1 MQRPPKNLVGLWSL
15 ILYNSQTFFCPRQI
29 PGLGIFLKMAHL
41 RLPKV
46 PFGERRSRTVC
57 SDCMAGV
64 QGTCEHCSTNL
75 YIYVYKYT
83 PLFEMWLTARR
94 NTHTH
99 PFIPQNGRKKLE
111 KLPRNSTR
119 SKRSSR
125 QKPWTM
131 PPRKSLRQGREGL
144 PRDPRETRLKRGLV
158 GGQGRGLP
166 KLKQSQP
173 RGRPRLLPQSKQR
186 SQEGI
191 GNLHPWLSRFR
202 IRRQTLAWTEQ
213 GQLWRNLF
221 PP

>member
-94 NTHTH
+94 NTHTLLS
-99 PFIPQNGRKKLE
+99 PKMGGKN
-111 KLPRNSTR
+111 
-119 SKRSSR
+119 
-125 QKPWTM
+125 W
-131 PPRKSLRQGREGL
+131 KSCREIQQEAREAPGKSHGQCHQGKVFGKEGKGYQGIRGRQG
-144 PRDPRETRLKRGLV
+144 
-158 GGQGRGLP
+158 
-166 KLKQSQP
+166 
-173 RGRPRLLPQSKQR
+173 
-186 SQEGI
+186 
-191 GNLHPWLSRFR
+191 
-202 IRRQTLAWTEQ
+202 
-213 GQLWRNLF
+213 
-221 PP
+221 